1 MTDAAAFDA
10 LMGALD
16 YPMFI
21 VTTRVGERRAGCL
34 VGFAGQVSIHPPRFL
49 ACLSD
54 KNRTYRVAAQG
65 AEHLAVHL
73 VPERA
78 IELAEL
84 FGGRT
89 GDEVD
94 KFARV
99 GWHEGP
105 HGQPLLDECPGW
117 FVGRVLDRVKLGD
130 HVGFLLEPV
139 AAAADEPDGGGM
151 DFQRVRGIEAGHE
164 A

>member
-1 MTDAAAFDA
+1 MTEAAAFEA
-10 LMGALD
+10 VMGALD

-21 VTTRVGERRAGCL
+21 VTTRVGETRAGCL
-34 VGFAGQVSIHPPRFL
+34 IGFAGQVSINPQRFL

-84 FGGRT
+84 FGGET

-94 KFARV
+94 KFAHV

-105 HGQPLLDECPGW
+105 YGQPVLDECPGW
-117 FVGRVLDRVKLGD
+117 FVGRVLERLKLGD

-139 AAAADEPDGGGM
+139 AGTAADELGGGL